1 MVNLR
6 VFTLI
11 ALLLTLISCTDIT
24 EHEMAFKAGLHIISS
39 EDFSTI
45 KTITDMVGAR
55 CLLIYPGNVFV
66 ASTEGTILRYDSES
80 LELLEEYPVA
90 APSPAGFSDMVFS
103 SLEGTAYLIGS
114 LGIILEINLP
124 DCTVLDEFSVCQ
136 SPMKLALGPGSE
148 YLFVADGPSNKIYQV
163 LIGNNKPYDSV
174 SIYYTIKC
182 MEPSQNPDS
191 MLVGTSDGL
200 CLIEILSPSTIR
212 YVVWGL
218 QKAYMALAAVPDDS
232 IFVGVTRNSVGI
244 FDLFVPLT
252 EPPTPNFYGGVS
264 IEGNT
269 DFIAMGHDWQHAYVL
284 SYLGDNTSRL
294 VSYNYRFHTISQE
307 VEIPGYPLDL
317 EVSGNGVIYALTT
330 E

>member
-11 ALLLTLISCTDIT
+11 ALLLPLISCTDIT
-24 EHEMAFKAGLHIISS
+24 EHEIAFKAGLHIISS

-55 CLLIYPGNVFV
+55 CLLVYPGNVFV

-80 LELLEEYPVA
+80 MELLEEYLVA
-90 APSPAGFSDMVFS
+90 APSPVGFSDMVFS
-103 SLEGTAYLIGS
+103 SLENTAYLIGS
-114 LGIILEINLP
+114 LGMILEINLP
-124 DCTVLDEFSVCQ
+124 DCTVLDEFNVCQ
-136 SPMKLALGPGSE
+136 SPVKLALGPGSE
-148 YLFVADGPSNKIYQV
+148 YLFVADGPLNKIYQV
-163 LIGNNKPYDSV
+163 AIVNNKPHDSV

-182 MEPSQNPDS
+182 MEPFQNPDS
-191 MLVGTSDGL
+191 LLVGTSDGP
-200 CLIEILSPSTIR
+200 CLIEVLSSSTIR
-212 YVVWGL
+212 YVIYGL
-218 QKAYMALAAVPDDS
+218 DIPFMALSAVPNDS
-232 IFVGVTRNSVGI
+232 IFVGVTNYSVGI
-244 FDLFVPLT
+244 FS
-252 EPPTPNFYGGVS
+252 PTVLLEENFYGGVS
-264 IEGNT
+264 IEGNI